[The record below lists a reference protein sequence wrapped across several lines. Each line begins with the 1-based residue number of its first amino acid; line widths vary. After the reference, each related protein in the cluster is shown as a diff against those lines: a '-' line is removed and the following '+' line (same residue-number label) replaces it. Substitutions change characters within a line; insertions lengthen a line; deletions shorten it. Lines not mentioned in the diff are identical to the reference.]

1 MEPKD
6 IGILA
11 GGCAM
16 AIAVIVVLAAM
27 AHMLGLFTVSG

>member
-16 AIAVIVVLAAM
+16 ALVIIVFLAAI
-27 AHMLGLFTVSG
+27 ANMLGLFTV